1 MDRRYRVGEFAA
13 LTGVSVR
20 TLHHYDQIGLL
31 RPAER
36 SESGYPLE
44 PGQDLLGLQ
53 QILTLRYLGFPLD
66 QIGKLL
72 AQPEFNLVAS
82 MQIQRRALR
91 DRIAELEGIEA
102 AVRAL
107 VERRVAT
114 GHWAWDLVVQAS
126 ATVQDGLHQK
136 GEKLESYYTP
146 EQMKQWE
153 QLRQEFPDDERLRI
167 EKGWT
172 ALLAD
177 VRANRPLDPASPE
190 ARALADR
197 WQALT
202 ETVARG
208 FQGHPELW
216 QAIGENYRQGRF
228 VGHDRAPQ
236 PEDFAFIEKVN
247 AARKGPDPGGS
258 GSS

>member
-1 MDRRYRVGEFAA
+1 MERRYRVGEFAA

-31 RPAER
+31 RPTER
-36 SESGYPLE
+36 SDSGYRLYS
-44 PGQDLLGLQ
+44 GQDLLGLQ
-53 QILTLRYLGFPLD
+53 QILTLRYLGFPLE

-72 AQPEFNLVAS
+72 RQPEFNLVAS
-82 MQIQRRALR
+82 MRIQRRALR
-91 DRIAELEGIEA
+91 DRIAELESIEA
-102 AVRAL
+102 ALGAL
-107 VERRVAT
+107 VERRMAT
-114 GHWAWDLVVQAS
+114 GQWAWELVVQAS
-126 ATVQDGLHQK
+126 ASVQDGLHQK
-136 GEKLESYYTP
+136 GEKMESYYTP

-153 QLRQEFPDDERLRI
+153 QLGREFPADARLRI
-167 EKGWT
+167 EEGWT

-177 VRANRPLDPASPE
+177 VRANRDLDPASPE

-202 ETVARG
+202 DELARAY
-208 FQGHPELW
+208 QGYPELW
-216 QAIGENYRQGRF
+216 KAIGENYQQGRF
-228 VGHDRAPQ
+228 VGHERAPQ

-247 AARKGPDPGGS
+247 AARKDAGPGGP